1 MKNEREFLIIK
12 PNSIRR
18 GFIGEIIKRLENRGI
33 KIIAMKMINI
43 SEKQVEKLYKIH
55 KEKEFYKSLK
65 EFMLSGPVVVMVV
78 EAPRAIEMVRHII
91 GNTDPLKAS
100 PGSIRGDYGLTV
112 QKNIV
117 HASDSIENANSE
129 ISIFFE
135 ENEILKYELDGQND
149 L

>member
-1 MKNEREFLIIK
+1 MNNERELLIIK
-12 PNSIRR
+12 PNSVRR

-33 KIIAMKMINI
+33 KIIALKMLKLT
-43 SEKQVEKLYKIH
+43 EKQANKLYKMH
-55 KEKEFYKSLK
+55 EGESFYPSLK
-65 EFMLSGPVVVMVV
+65 GFMLSGPIVVMVL

-100 PGSIRGDYGLTV
+100 PGSIRGEYGLTV

-117 HASDSIENANSE
+117 HASDSLENANKE
-129 ISIFFE
+129 ISIFFD
-135 ENEILKYELDGQND
+135 ENELVNYDLDAQFD

>member
-1 MKNEREFLIIK
+1 MKLEREFLMIK

-18 GFIGEIIKRLENRGI
+18 GFVGEIITRLENRGLKILGLKMI
-33 KIIAMKMINI
+33 KIN
-43 SEKQVEKLYKIH
+43 EKQANKLYEIH
-55 KEKEFYKSLK
+55 KNKDFYNSLK
-65 EFMLSGPVVVMVV
+65 NFILSGPAIVMVL

-100 PGSIRGDYGLTV
+100 PGSIRGEFGLTI

-117 HASDSIENANSE
+117 HASDSIKNANKE
-129 ISIFFE
+129 IDIFFD
-135 ENEILKYELDGQND
+135 ENEILSYELDAQND